1 MLLSH
6 RARCQIIEMA
16 SRVGRHSPI
25 SIARILGDPLAIG
38 MIAERIDSIRRQ
50 MAADLRITND
60 ARGERDMQV
69 EQVAGRA
76 AIQHE
81 TGIDDGRLM
90 LGRGLD
96 VLR

>member
-1 MLLSH
+1 MT
-6 RARCQIIEMA
+6 
-16 SRVGRHSPI
+16 V
-25 SIARILGDPLAIG
+25 
-38 MIAERIDSIRRQ
+38 AERVDSLWHQ
-50 MAADLRITND
+50 VAADLRITND

-81 TGIDDGRLM
+81 TGIGDRRLM
-90 LGRGLD
+90 LGRGFD

>member
-1 MLLSH
+1 
-6 RARCQIIEMA
+6 
-16 SRVGRHSPI
+16 
-25 SIARILGDPLAIG
+25 
-38 MIAERIDSIRRQ
+38 
-50 MAADLRITND
+50 
-60 ARGERDMQV
+60 MQV